1 MAASSNRNTDNV
13 PTFFNDTNLQ
23 TSGRSSLLKST
34 TGNIYSITFVKGGDT
49 GDAYIKF
56 YDSSTV
62 THGTTNPVIVIREQ
76 AANNGFTVVS
86 RLGIPFSTGV
96 CMAASSAAGTGAAG
110 PSANPADTIQITV
123 IGD

>member
-13 PTFFNDTNLQ
+13 PTFYVDTNLQ

-86 RLGIPFSTGV
+86 KLGIPFSTGV
-96 CMAASSAAGTGAAG
+96 CMAASNTAGTGHSG
-110 PSANPADTIQITV
+110 ANPDDAIQITV
-123 IGD
+123 VGD